1 MAKKCDVHKFA
12 ALFLQT
18 VCQQRGVFPPFTIQV
33 STASQHAVRATAQ
46 MSQNHGKG
54 GTPNWMSNFRTFSN
68 AAQDA
73 KRFASPSA
81 DVAAAAKYGNL
92 DFAR

>member
-1 MAKKCDVHKFA
+1 M
-12 ALFLQT
+12 
-18 VCQQRGVFPPFTIQV
+18 FPPFTIQV

-54 GTPNWMSNFRTFSN
+54 TPQLDVDKTN